1 MVGNIKETKEILEKY
16 QKRAKKSFG
25 QNFLVDENILH
36 KIINHAELDKTIGII
51 EIGPGLGALTQHL
64 ANHAK
69 KVLAY
74 EIDEFMLEVL
84 KETLGAYDNVKI
96 INQDILKANIIS
108 DINKYLNDCE
118 KIVVIAN
125 LPYYITTPI
134 IFKFLELDFSFGY
147 YIFMVQK
154 EMAERLTS
162 KPQTK
167 DYNALS
173 VMMNYKTNS
182 RMLFNVSRNCFY
194 PAPKVESAV
203 IKIEEID
210 KGYNVDNEELFFKF
224 VRGIFVNRRKTLI
237 NNINS
242 TFKIE
247 KDIIKNVLKAQDF
260 KENVRPEEL
269 STGNIVTLYNL
280 LKDFLNY

>member
-269 STGNIVTLYNL
+269 STGNIVALYNL

>member
-1 MVGNIKETKEILEKY
+1 MILIK
-16 QKRAKKSFG
+16 
-25 QNFLVDENILH
+25 
-36 KIINHAELDKTIGII
+36 
-51 EIGPGLGALTQHL
+51 
-64 ANHAK
+64 
-69 KVLAY
+69 
-74 EIDEFMLEVL
+74 
-84 KETLGAYDNVKI
+84 
-96 INQDILKANIIS
+96 
-108 DINKYLNDCE
+108 LNDR
-118 KIVVIAN
+118 KKKGSIAN